1 MDPADVPPAYSIR
14 YATLTIVLHWLIAAL
29 LAFEVALGLNMEDA
43 RGTAKFTVFQLH
55 KSVGITILLLVLLR
69 IVWRFRRRPPPLTA
83 TGWERTLA
91 KIVHGA
97 FYLLLLALPVS
108 GWIVVSASKIAVP
121 TLLYGTIPWPHLPG
135 FATMTAG
142 AKEAWNHTAEF
153 VHVNLVT
160 VLYGLVALHVAGALK
175 HHFIDRDGDMAR
187 IAPGVRTGS
196 WSDPRLLA
204 IGLMAVGTVA
214 LGLTWGV
221 GRGKPVAPPI
231 PASILSPVE
240 PGAELTAE
248 TPAAESSAAPE
259 AEASAVAETEVS
271 SWAIER
277 GSSLGF
283 RTTYSGEAIVGNFSK
298 FEGDIDFGPDALDRS
313 NVTITVDTGLVASGD
328 SSRDETLKGDD
339 FFAIGADRTAVFR
352 AERFRKTGPER
363 FIAQGTL
370 RMKGMTAPL
379 SIPFSLKIAGNEA
392 TMRGTAT
399 IDRLTY
405 KIGEGDYASTAEIP
419 AAVAIDIMVKARRK

>member
-1 MDPADVPPAYSIR
+1 MEPVNTSAGATR

-29 LAFEVALGLNMEDA
+29 LVFEVALGLNMEDA

-55 KSVGITILLLVLLR
+55 KSVGITILLLLLLR
-69 IVWRFRRRPPPLTA
+69 IVWRFYRRPPPLTA
-83 TGWERTLA
+83 SGWERVLA
-91 KIVHGA
+91 RVVHGA
-97 FYLLLLALPVS
+97 FYLLLFALPIS
-108 GWIVVSASKIAVP
+108 GWTVVSTSKLVVP
-121 TLLYGTIPWPHLPG
+121 TLLYGTFPWPHVPG
-135 FATMTAG
+135 LSTLAAG

-204 IGLMAVGTVA
+204 IGLLAVGALA

-231 PASILSPVE
+231 PASILSPVDPVAE
-240 PGAELTAE
+240 PTAE

-283 RTTYSGEAIVGNFSK
+283 RTTYSGDAVVGSFSK
-298 FEGDIDFGPDALDRS
+298 FEGDIVFGPDALDQS
-313 NVTITVDTGLVASGD
+313 KVTITVDTGSVASGD
-328 SSRDETLKGDD
+328 SSRDEALKGDD
-339 FFAIGADRTAVFR
+339 FFAIGANRSAVFR
-352 AERFRKTGPER
+352 AEHFRKTGSDR
-363 FIAQGTL
+363 YIAQGTL
-370 RMKGMTAPL
+370 RIKGMNAPL
-379 SIPFSLKIAGNEA
+379 SIPFSLKIVGDEA
-392 TMRGTAT
+392 TMRGSAT
-399 IDRLTY
+399 IDRLAY
-405 KIGEGDYASTAEIP
+405 KIGEGDFSTTTEIP
-419 AAVAIDIMVKARRK
+419 ATVAIDIVVKAHRK

>member
-1 MDPADVPPAYSIR
+1 MDPADVPPAAAAR

-55 KSVGITILLLVLLR
+55 KSVGISILLLFLFR
-69 IVWRFRRRPPPLTA
+69 IVWRFHRRPSPLTA
-83 TGWERTLA
+83 TGWERALA
-91 KIVHGA
+91 RIVHAA
-97 FYLLLLALPVS
+97 FYLLLFALPVS

-135 FATMTAG
+135 FATMGPG
-142 AKEAWNHTAEF
+142 AKQAWNHTAEF

-187 IAPGVRTGS
+187 MLPGTRTGS
-196 WSDPRLLA
+196 WSDPRLIVIVVAAASALMLGFNWGAGRSEPVVRQVAVPELPLDAPSAEPLA
-204 IGLMAVGTVA
+204 D
-214 LGLTWGV
+214 
-221 GRGKPVAPPI
+221 AP
-231 PASILSPVE
+231 
-240 PGAELTAE
+240 
-248 TPAAESSAAPE
+248 APE
-259 AEASAVAETEVS
+259 ASAEPDAEASAQPAQEVS
-271 SWAIER
+271 GWAIQP
-277 GSSLGF
+277 GSTLGF
-283 RTTYSGEAIVGNFSK
+283 RTTFSGDSIAGGFSK
-298 FEGDIDFGPDALDRS
+298 FGGDIVFGPEALDQS
-313 NVTITVDTGLVASGD
+313 KVTVTVDTGSVSSGD
-328 SSRDETLKGDD
+328 SSRDETLKGAD
-339 FFAIGADRTAVFR
+339 FFASGTNRTAVFS
-352 AERFRKTGPER
+352 AARFRKAGPDR
-363 FIAQGTL
+363 YVAQGTL

-379 SIPFSLKIAGNEA
+379 SIPFSLKIAGDEA
-392 TMRGTAT
+392 TMRGSAT